1 MIWPPRKVAKQDF
14 AGRRRS
20 KANFAKNGAPAK
32 VCHSEAKAKF
42 CGESEEQQ
50 NELCGDFLQKNRL
63 PQGPRERLRSKIS
76 WGEGGAREHADDFFE
91 QKKSEQSELCSDVVH
106 SQGLEPWAR

>member
-1 MIWPPRKVAKQDF
+1 MNQGVFAYDMAPAKGCEARFCGEKEEQ
-14 AGRRRS
+14 S
-20 KANFAKNGAPAK
+20 ELCKKWAPAK

-50 NELCGDFLQKNRL
+50 NELCGDFLQKKS
-63 PQGPRERLRSKIS
+63 PQ
-76 WGEGGAREHADDFFE
+76 ANVACD
-91 QKKSEQSELCSDVVH
+91 ELVH